1 MLASFNQL
9 NPQFFSLPAAQKYI
23 MDAHSIV
30 YTILQESFYLI
41 FDQVPPYHLENELVR
56 QCSMLGKVLEHS
68 QCPDHPNATDLYQV
82 FLIKMDTIASARKV
96 KRKFDDTVFYGGQV
110 RVYYAPERE
119 TVQDTRRKLNE
130 RQIAVHDHMNRR
142 PTSRGASLSTQNQSE
157 ATEHPN
163 LHLIGPQVFPSSQYV
178 ATAVPIETKKR
189 RRRI

>member
-1 MLASFNQL
+1 
-9 NPQFFSLPAAQKYI
+9 
-23 MDAHSIV
+23 MDDENWVV

-68 QCPDHPNATDLYQV
+68 QLQDHPNATDLYNV

-96 KRKFDDTVFYGGQV
+96 KRKLDDTVFYGGQI

-119 TVQDTRRKLNE
+119 SVQDTRDKLNE
-130 RQIAVHDHMNRR
+130 RQMAVHHHMNRR
-142 PTSRGASLSTQNQSE
+142 PTSRGSSLQHPSSE
-157 ATEHPN
+157 ATEDVKPSS
-163 LHLIGPQVFPSSQYV
+163 LIGPQVYPSSQY
-178 ATAVPIETKKR
+178 AVPIEMKKR